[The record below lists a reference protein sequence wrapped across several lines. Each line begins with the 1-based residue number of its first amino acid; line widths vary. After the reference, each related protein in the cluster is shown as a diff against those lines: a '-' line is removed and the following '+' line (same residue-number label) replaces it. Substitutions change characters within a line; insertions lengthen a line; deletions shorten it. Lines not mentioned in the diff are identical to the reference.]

1 MSATRV
7 TNAAP
12 AKATTRDLCRSPM
25 MAHLQEALEAG
36 TDVGHFGRLVFA
48 IAARHFLEEAELIE
62 LLARQPGRD
71 ETQARALVLQV
82 KTHDYSPPSRER
94 ILEWQARQKFPINPN
109 ADNPDAGN
117 LYRDL
122 KYPDG
127 VYEHIKEYYV
137 EKAEG
142 EQEVKSG

>member
-1 MSATRV
+1 MSATR
-7 TNAAP
+7 AANSAR
-12 AKATTRDLCRSPM
+12 AKAARDLCRSPM
-25 MAHLQEALEAG
+25 MAHLFEALEAG
-36 TDVGHFGRLVFA
+36 TDCGHFGRLVFV
-48 IAARHFLEEAELIE
+48 IVARHFLDEAELVD
-62 LLARQPGRD
+62 LLARQPGHD

-94 ILEWQARQKFPINPN
+94 ILEWQARQKFPIIPN
-109 ADNPDAGN
+109 SDDPDAGN

-122 KYPDG
+122 KFPDG

-142 EQEVKSG
+142 EQEMGSG